1 MAFRLTSF
9 NISSARWLII
19 IVVSVMVCNIEDVQ
33 TEGFILASLSKVMLI
48 VREVKYFIA
57 FSSE

>member
-1 MAFRLTSF
+1 MAFRLSNI
-9 NISSARWLII
+9 NISSARFII
-19 IVVSVMVCNIEDVQ
+19 IFVVSVMVCNIEDVQ

-57 FSSE
+57 FTSK